1 MGKDSRGF
9 YEFGQFRMDPARK
22 ILLRDGE
29 TVTLTSKAFEVL
41 QVLIE
46 RSDKVVSKDELMQA
60 LWPDSFVEESNLT
73 QHISVLRKALGETP
87 QDHRYIL
94 TFPGRGYRF
103 AESVRFVSGH
113 ALDPNEEVASLS
125 PEGVVAQK
133 PPSPSRSEE
142 RR

>member
-29 TVTLTSKAFEVL
+29 PVTLTSKAFEML

-46 RSDKVVSKDELMQA
+46 RSDKVVSKDDLMLA

-113 ALDPNEEVASLS
+113 ALGS
-125 PEGVVAQK
+125 G
-133 PPSPSRSEE
+133 SRSRLTLA
-142 RR
+142 RRRC